1 MKAFFYFLC
10 LMIFATSN
18 AQEYQYHSAQLY
30 ESTNGNITMK
40 KVVKDDNGNY
50 YICGVF
56 IGTVDF
62 DPSTAVFTATSTNK
76 LVAFV
81 QKLDANRN
89 FISVKTLVGI
99 GSNDLVDIKDMV
111 IKNNE
116 LLLAGAFTGSVDFDP
131 SVATNIQ
138 TVTTGSLISNGDFFV
153 AKYNLNIDLL
163 WVKKTG
169 STSSDVINSIYVEE
183 NGKINAV
190 GQFTGSTDF
199 DTGSTNLI
207 ISTNG
212 QGDAFYWQLDT
223 NGAFLKA
230 FKLGGSFNDEAF
242 KVKVYN
248 NQLFISGAF
257 SATVDFNPST
267 TVTNNLVSSSGFNGF
282 VAKYALNDH
291 SYLQAVRITPQIL
304 DMDIDGSGNVFTTG
318 LFNAATDDFD
328 PSPTAT
334 FNLSSSTFAK
344 NYIVKL
350 DSNLNFIW
358 VKDFAKNDYG
368 NNEFVDF
375 DIDQNGNLYSVSR
388 FKGVVDMDPSTA
400 VFNLTP
406 LAVNLYTKYH
416 IFLQKLTNEGVLTY
430 AGFVGNTSS
439 DYNFLNDILVSNGE
453 IIGVG
458 DFDNTIDL
466 DPNNTNQYKTN
477 PNGQKD
483 AYILRLTENT
493 LSLSDFSNVRFDV
506 FPNPTSNIVF
516 ITANDA
522 INEIALFS
530 LDGKQISKQKCNAF
544 QYEMDLSAV
553 QSGVY
558 LIHIQTENLQSK
570 TLKII
575 KN

>member
-18 AQEYQYHSAQLY
+18 AQEYLYNSAQLY

-62 DPSTAVFTATSTNK
+62 DPSAAVFNATSTNK

-81 QKLDANRN
+81 QKLDTNRN
-89 FISVKTLVGI
+89 FVSVKTLVGI

-116 LLLAGAFTGSVDFDP
+116 LILAGAFTGSVDFDP

-163 WVKKTG
+163 WAKKTG
-169 STSSDVINSIYVEE
+169 STSSDVINSISVEE

-207 ISTNG
+207 INPNG
-212 QGDAFYWQLDT
+212 QGDAFYWQLDA
-223 NGAFLKA
+223 NGTFLKA
-230 FKLGGSFNDEAF
+230 FKLGGTFNDEAF

-267 TVTNNLVSSSGFNGF
+267 TATNNLVSSSGFNGF
-282 VAKYALNDH
+282 VAKYTLNDH
-291 SYLQAVRITPQIL
+291 SYQQAVRITPQIL
-304 DMDIDGSGNVFTTG
+304 DMDIDGNGNVFATG

-334 FNLSSSTFAK
+334 FNLTSSTFAK

-416 IFLQKLTNEGVLTY
+416 IFIQKLTNDGVLSY
-430 AGFVGNTSS
+430 AGFVGNTST
-439 DYNFLNDILVSNGE
+439 DNNFLNDILVSSGE

-458 DFDNTIDL
+458 DFDSTIDL
-466 DPNNTNQYKTN
+466 DPNNTNQFKTN

-483 AYILRLTENT
+483 AYFLRLTENA
-493 LSLSDFSNVRFDV
+493 LSLLDFSNVKFDI

-516 ITANDA
+516 IKANEA
-522 INEIALFS
+522 LHEITLFS
-530 LDGKQISKQKCNAF
+530 LNGKQILKQKCNALP
-544 QYEMDLSAV
+544 YEIDLSALEH
-553 QSGVY
+553 GIY
-558 LIHIQTENLQSK
+558 LLQILTENQHFKS
-570 TLKII
+570 LKVI